1 MTKST
6 KMTQTPNLAPIQ
18 DVPLGTTGR
27 DRWFVAVAVLM
38 TAIGSSLC
46 ASTAPAQ
53 DQLREGADV
62 QLNNTTPP
70 EQVGV
75 TVDQKLGEEVPMQLP
90 MTDSKGQKVRTGYFI
105 DRKKPTIITLNYSNC
120 PMLCSL
126 QLKALTASLNELDLQ
141 VGSDFNV
148 LTVSIDPTESTQR
161 IRETKESYL
170 ELLPNQPGAEQGWTF
185 CTAKEPVIRKLAD
198 SLGFRYRYDAVNK
211 QYNHPAMLAYVSPD
225 GVISRYS
232 LDIDFPADQMKLALV
247 DAGNGTIGSKV
258 DQFILWCYSYD
269 PNSNSYTPYA
279 WRIMRVGGAATV
291 GLMFACLAPYWIGR
305 KRHPKTTDDN
315 AADDNATDDTA
326 SADQDDNSPQ
336 LDTL

>member
-1 MTKST
+1 
-6 KMTQTPNLAPIQ
+6 MTQTPNLAPIQ

-185 CTAKEPVIRKLAD
+185 CTAKEPVIRKLAGWVAIP
-198 SLGFRYRYDAVNK
+198 SSF
-211 QYNHPAMLAYVSPD
+211 H
-225 GVISRYS
+225 
-232 LDIDFPADQMKLALV
+232 
-247 DAGNGTIGSKV
+247 
-258 DQFILWCYSYD
+258 
-269 PNSNSYTPYA
+269 
-279 WRIMRVGGAATV
+279 
-291 GLMFACLAPYWIGR
+291 
-305 KRHPKTTDDN
+305 
-315 AADDNATDDTA
+315 
-326 SADQDDNSPQ
+326 
-336 LDTL
+336 